1 MKPMQERALV
11 FECRGDPLIGVLH
24 EPVAAGRA
32 GPGVLVVVGGP
43 QYRAGS
49 HRQFVVLARALAE
62 AGYPV
67 LRFDHRGIGD
77 SDGAPRS
84 FEELDDDM
92 RAAIDALFAARP
104 ELDRCVIFGLCD
116 AASAAM
122 MYCPQDRR
130 LVGLILANPWVHSEA
145 GVARAYVKHYYL
157 GRLLQ
162 ASFWRKVAAGEFD
175 AAGSLRDLLR
185 KLWLTVTGSAP
196 AAGGGSFQDRMLDG
210 LRGFQ
215 GHVLLLISGRD
226 LTAAEFTDLCG
237 TDDRWQAALARPGVQ
252 RRDYPES
259 DHTFSDAR
267 GLAASVEHCTA
278 WLGAFASR

>member
-1 MKPMQERALV
+1 MKPVQERALV
-11 FECRGDPLIGVLH
+11 FECRGVPLLGILH
-24 EPVAAGRA
+24 EPVATGRA
-32 GPGVLVVVGGP
+32 GLGVVVVVGGP

-49 HRQFVVLARALAE
+49 HRQFVVLARALAA

-77 SDGAPRS
+77 SGGAPRS
-84 FEELDDDM
+84 FEELDDDI
-92 RAAIDALFAARP
+92 RTAVDALFDARK
-104 ELDRCVIFGLCD
+104 EIERCVIFGLCD

-130 LVGLILANPWVHSEA
+130 LAGLILANPWVHSEA

-157 GRLLQ
+157 ERLLQ
-162 ASFWRKVAAGEFD
+162 ASFWRKVAAREFD
-175 AAGSLRDLLR
+175 AVGSTRDLIG
-185 KLWLTVTGSAP
+185 KLWLMATGSAST
-196 AAGGGSFQDRMLDG
+196 AGRGSFQDRMVEG
-210 LRGFQ
+210 LRRFQ
-215 GHVLLLISGRD
+215 GRVLLQISGRD

-237 TDDRWQAALARPGVQ
+237 SDDRWRAVLARHGVE

-278 WLGAFASR
+278 WLGTVASH